1 MVKYYGRAKT
11 ITGSI
16 NTNQSGLNMSGTA
29 SSVGHASSV
38 QRYINRR
45 VDSLAGVC
53 GIPKQNG
60 GSWRQSL
67 KNKHPYCR
75 QKASK
80 CLAAAGGVGRPYS
93 SYYKTPDSGV
103 KGCGSG
109 ADAVAAVDDGTGLGA
124 DNDTELGD
132 DNTVINWPL
141 TYNISGG
148 GVAVTNCAIAA
159 TATIVIPSTITING
173 AHYNVTIIGATAFE
187 NCVSVPAITIPNTVT
202 TIASLAFAY
211 CYALTSI
218 TIPDSVT
225 SIGSSA
231 FNGCNGLT
239 SITIPNSVTTIGANA
254 FQGCIALT
262 SITIPDSVTSIGS
275 SAFENCNGLTSIT
288 IPNNV
293 TSIAPTTF
301 AQCIG
306 LTSITIPDSITSID
320 WLAFYGCTSL
330 TSVTIGSSVT
340 TIGDST
346 FQGCT
351 KLSTVQ
357 FLGGAPTVG
366 MKTFPSLTPLATAV
380 VTEANLGSFGVL
392 GANWNGLRLASD

>member
-231 FNGCNGLT
+231 F
-239 SITIPNSVTTIGANA
+239 
-254 FQGCIALT
+254 
-262 SITIPDSVTSIGS
+262 
-275 SAFENCNGLTSIT
+275 ENCNGLTSIT